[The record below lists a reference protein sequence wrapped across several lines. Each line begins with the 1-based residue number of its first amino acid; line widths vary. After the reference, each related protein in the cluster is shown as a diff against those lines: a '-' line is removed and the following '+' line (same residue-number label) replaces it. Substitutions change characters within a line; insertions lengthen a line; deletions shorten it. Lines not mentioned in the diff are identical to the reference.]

1 MQSPVVSPESVKAA
15 LERLLASQT
24 LGGAKR
30 SAALLEFLVRAVL
43 EGRTREL
50 KEYTLGADALGRGKD
65 YDPRTDPIAR
75 VEASRLRSRLEL
87 YYATEGAADDVVIS
101 LPKGGYVPQ
110 IERRAIKAAAETAAV
125 SPRPLGWR
133 RVAAFAGLLAGAVVL
148 GVFLS
153 FAAPW
158 RAPAP
163 ATAAAPSQSQA
174 IFDTAL
180 GAPGAVA
187 MVVGSSVAFTPDGE
201 SLVLLVLGASGNTS
215 LFVRRLDE
223 LAARQLPGTSG
234 AGGAFFFSPDS
245 RWVAFFSEGKLKKT
259 LLDGAG
265 SPATLAEVGDM
276 LGGAWGDDGT
286 IVAKLGREPILWRL
300 SENGGVPE
308 PLVDRSADSVDPRWP
323 QLLPGGRAVLYSA
336 YIGIGSDARIDVTEL
351 ASQRTTTLIARGSHA
366 RYVSSGHLVYLDR
379 GTLFAVAFDVQA
391 LAVRGDAVPIVRDV
405 AMTNE
410 FGFGHYDVSASG
422 TLAYLRQ
429 ASAARTIEWLDG
441 GDAWRPLLTEPG
453 RYTWPR
459 LSPDGKQLAYSLLDG
474 SDSDIWI
481 YDLATHAKRRLTV
494 GGGDQ
499 TMAVWTADGR
509 HLVYQES
516 AGPALHARRSDGTG
530 EAQRLLPGVNVPWS
544 FTPDGRRLAYHGMA
558 TATGFDLFTVP
569 LDVGAD
575 GELAAGVP
583 EVYRALQTYETYP
596 SFSPDGR
603 FVTHGSNESGA
614 WEVYVRTYPGG
625 DQAWRV
631 SMGGGRIPIWAKNGT
646 LFYET
651 LQQQLMTVRYRIENG
666 EFIAAEPRLWST
678 KQLAD
683 TGVIANYDV
692 AADGSVVAVVDSG
705 EPVPRD
711 RVTIVTG
718 FFDQLRAAAP

>member
-24 LGGAKR
+24 LGSAKR

-43 EGRTREL
+43 EGRAREL

-75 VEASRLRSRLEL
+75 VEASRLRGRLEL
-87 YYATEGAADDVVIS
+87 YYATEGATDDVVIL
-101 LPKGGYVPQ
+101 LPKGSYVPK
-110 IERRAIKAAAETAAV
+110 IEQRATKAPAEAVAASARAGG
-125 SPRPLGWR
+125 RR
-133 RVAAFAGLLAGAVVL
+133 RVAVFAGLLVGAAVL
-148 GVFLS
+148 GVLLS

-158 RAPAP
+158 RAPA
-163 ATAAAPSQSQA
+163 TAASPPQARA
-174 IFDTAL
+174 IFDAAL
-180 GAPGAVA
+180 GAPGTVA
-187 MVVGSSVAFTPDGE
+187 MLVGSSVAFTPDGE
-201 SLVLLVLGASGNTS
+201 SLVLLVLDANGNTS

-223 LAARQLPGTSG
+223 LDARQLPGTLG
-234 AGGAFFFSPDS
+234 ASGAFFFSPDS

-265 SPATLAEVGDM
+265 SPLTLAEISDM
-276 LGGAWGDDGT
+276 LGGAWGSDGT
-286 IVAKLGREPILWRL
+286 IVANLSGEPILWRL

-308 PLVDRSADSVDPRWP
+308 PLVDRSAARVGPRWP
-323 QLLPGGRAVLYSA
+323 QLLPGGHAVLYSA
-336 YIGIGSDARIDVTEL
+336 YVGIGSDARIDVTEL
-351 ASQRTTTLIARGSHA
+351 ASQRTTTLIARGTHA
-366 RYVSSGHLVYLDR
+366 RYVPSGHLVYLDR
-379 GTLFAVAFDVQA
+379 GTLFAVAFDVQT
-391 LAVRGDAVPIVRDV
+391 LAVRGEAVPIVRDV
-405 AMTNE
+405 AVTNE

-429 ASAARTIEWLDG
+429 ASTARTIEWLDG
-441 GDAWRPLLTEPG
+441 GDAARPLLAEPG

-459 LSPDGKQLAYSLLDG
+459 LSPDGKQLAYALLEG

-481 YDLATHAKRRLTV
+481 HDLATHAKRRLTI

-516 AGPALHARRSDGTG
+516 AEPALYARRSDGTG
-530 EAQRLLPGVNVPWS
+530 EARRLLPGINVPWS
-544 FTPDGRRLAYHGMA
+544 FTPDGRRLAYHGM
-558 TATGFDLFTVP
+558 TMATGFDLLTLP
-569 LDVGAD
+569 LEIGAD
-575 GELAAGVP
+575 GELAAGTP
-583 EVYRALQTYETYP
+583 EVFRALQTYETYP
-596 SFSPDGR
+596 AFSPDGR
-603 FVTHGSNESGA
+603 FVSHGSNESGA

-625 DQAWRV
+625 DKAWRV
-631 SMGGGRIPIWAKNGT
+631 SMGGGRISAWAKNGT

-651 LQQQLMTVRYRIENG
+651 LEQRLMTVPYRIENG
-666 EFIAAEPRLWST
+666 ELIAEEPRLWST

-692 AADGSVVAVVDSG
+692 APDGSVVAVVDSG

-718 FFDQLRAAAP
+718 FFDQLRRATQ